1 MVENS
6 LSVAGFCLCS
16 ALLAVLLRQYCREQS
31 MLTALGACAAVMTA
45 AAGFLAPVLEEV
57 RDIFSGA
64 GIPDSYMSLI
74 FKAAAICFLTQMT
87 CDICTDSGES
97 AIATA
102 AEMWGRGALAV
113 MSLPMVRSLLERIE
127 QLLE

>member
-1 MVENS
+1 
-6 LSVAGFCLCS
+6 
-16 ALLAVLLRQYCREQS
+16 
-31 MLTALGACAAVMTA
+31 
-45 AAGFLAPVLEEV
+45 
-57 RDIFSGA
+57 
-64 GIPDSYMSLI
+64 
-74 FKAAAICFLTQMT
+74 MT